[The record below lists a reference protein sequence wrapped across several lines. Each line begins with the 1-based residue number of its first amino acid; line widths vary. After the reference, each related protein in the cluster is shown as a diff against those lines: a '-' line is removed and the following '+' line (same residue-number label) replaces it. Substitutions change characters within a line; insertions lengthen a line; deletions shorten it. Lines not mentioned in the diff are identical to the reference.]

1 MVLGLGD
8 ERHRTSDRRSFLTT
22 VGILQGILIA
32 GVMTQFLVVSVNT
45 DWYPGL
51 DGLAL
56 RAVVNIATVSVGLL
70 IMSALFA
77 QISSGGPRGIL
88 VTILVAVVLAAARS
102 GAQWALV
109 LYPTYTP
116 SVLVAE
122 SAGAAVMLAGS
133 GLIGLAQLRWAER
146 LRREAAE
153 RLRRQG
159 DAERAIELLEHEE
172 LRVRQEVSDRLHGH
186 LQGALVMVNHR
197 VRGLAA
203 ALAPRDPQ
211 AAGELDEVAQEI
223 DALREREVRELSH
236 SLSPQ
241 GLELGLAPAIRVLLG
256 RLPPIIATSLTTS
269 PSIQMLDD
277 PLDPALDSAERLLA
291 FRIVEEGVS
300 NAIRH
305 GSASAI
311 GISLDTLSRDGRSV
325 MVARVVHDGLAPI
338 GGPSMVGQG
347 GIDRLARR
355 AELLGGSV
363 QLRARSLGGELR
375 AEIPL
380 RAPSPS

>member
-1 MVLGLGD
+1 VVLGLGD

-32 GVMTQFLVVSVNT
+32 GVMTQFIVVTVNT
-45 DWYPGL
+45 EWYPGL
-51 DGLAL
+51 DGIAL
-56 RAVVNIATVSVGLL
+56 RAVVNIATVGIGLL
-70 IMSALFA
+70 IMSTLFA
-77 QISSGGPRGIL
+77 QIASGGPQGIL
-88 VTILVAVVLAAARS
+88 VTILVAVVTAAARS
-102 GAQWALV
+102 GAQWALS
-109 LYPTYTP
+109 LYPEYSP
-116 SVLVAE
+116 SILLVE
-122 SAGAAVMLAGS
+122 TAGAAAMLAGS

-153 RLRRQG
+153 RLRRQV

-186 LQGALVMVNHR
+186 LQGALVMVNYR

-203 ALAPRDPQ
+203 ALAPHDPQ
-211 AAGELDEVAQEI
+211 AAGNLEDVAREI

-256 RLPPIIATSLTTS
+256 RLPPTIATSLTTS
-269 PSIQMLDD
+269 PSIQRLDD
-277 PLDPALDSAERLLA
+277 PVDPALDSAERLLA

-311 GISLDTLSRDGRSV
+311 EVSLDTVSRGGRSV
-325 MVARVVHDGLAPI
+325 MVARIAHDGLAPSDES
-338 GGPSMVGQG
+338 PGQG

-380 RAPSPS
+380 RAPTPS